1 VPADR
6 QDVDDPFGLDARRAE
21 RAVDP
26 SEDAMPLN
34 LAQKKELVAE
44 LAEVASKAHSL
55 VAAEYAGLNVE
66 QLTELRKKAR
76 TSGVFLKVAKNTL
89 VRRAFNGTEYECTQ
103 AQLSGPL
110 LYAFSTEDPGAAGRL
125 VKDFAKANEG
135 LKAKLV
141 AIGGKAYPASHVD
154 VLASLPTRDQALSML
169 LSVLIQP
176 ATMLVRVLAEPA
188 VQTARVINAVGQ
200 QKQAA

>member
-1 VPADR
+1 
-6 QDVDDPFGLDARRAE
+6 
-21 RAVDP
+21 
-26 SEDAMPLN
+26 MPLN

-44 LAEVASKAHSL
+44 LAGVAAKAHSL
-55 VAAEYAGLNVE
+55 VAAEYAGLSVE

-76 TSGVFLKVAKNTL
+76 TTGVYLKVAKNTL
-89 VRRAFNGTEYECTQ
+89 VRRAFSGTDYECAQ

-125 VKDFAKANEG
+125 VKDFAKANEA

-154 VLASLPTRDQALSML
+154 VLASLPTREQALSML
-169 LSVLIQP
+169 LSVLVQP

-188 VQTARVINAVGQ
+188 TQVTRVINAAGR

>member
-1 VPADR
+1 
-6 QDVDDPFGLDARRAE
+6 
-21 RAVDP
+21 
-26 SEDAMPLN
+26 MPLN

-55 VAAEYAGLNVE
+55 VAAEYAGLTVE

-89 VRRAFNGTEYECTQ
+89 VRRAVSGTEYECAQ

-125 VKDFAKANEG
+125 VKEFVKTHDA
-135 LKAKLV
+135 LKPKLV

-154 VLASLPTRDQALSML
+154 VLASLPTRDEALSML
-169 LSVLIQP
+169 LSVLVQP
-176 ATMLVRVLAEPA
+176 ATMLVRVLAEPV
-188 VQTARVINAVGQ
+188 VQTARVIHAVGQ